1 MYPFIRL
8 MKELWVH
15 RKAPPLDVGDA
26 HVTHLICWPWDI
38 DLWME
43 LNNGRTLTIMDLG
56 RVVLFRRMGV
66 VAAMRQ
72 KRWAGTIAGAS
83 VRYRRRVRM
92 FDRIE
97 MRSRIIGWDERFTY
111 AEQSIWRD
119 GECCS
124 HALLR
129 MAISGGKGIIP
140 SEELAKV
147 LNLPKESPPLPG
159 WVQDWIA
166 AEANRPWPPMQ
177 NGP

>member
-1 MYPFIRL
+1 MYPIIRL
-8 MKELWVH
+8 TKELVVH
-15 RKAPPLDVGDA
+15 RAAPALAVGET

-66 VAAMRQ
+66 IGAMRRN
-72 KRWAGTIAGAS
+72 RWAGTIAGAS

-97 MRSRIIGWDERFTY
+97 MKSRIIGWDARFTY
-111 AEQSIWRD
+111 AEQSLWRD

-129 MAISGGKGIIP
+129 MAITGGKGIVP
-140 SEELAKV
+140 SADLARELG
-147 LNLPKESPPLPG
+147 LGEESPPLPD
-159 WVQDWIA
+159 WVQAWADA
-166 AEANRPWPPMQ
+166 DAQRPWPPMADA
-177 NGP
+177 

>member
-1 MYPFIRL
+1 MYPVIRL
-8 MKELWVH
+8 VKELWVH
-15 RKAPPLDVGDA
+15 RNAAPIGVGEQ
-26 HVTHLICWPWDI
+26 HVTNLICWPWDI

-56 RVVLFRRMGV
+56 RVVMFRRMGV
-66 VAAMRQ
+66 IGAMRR

-97 MRSRIIGWDERFTY
+97 MRSRIVGWDARFTY
-111 AEQSIWRD
+111 AEQSLWRK

-129 MAISGGKGIIP
+129 MAITGGKGIIP
-140 SEELAKV
+140 SADLAAEMG
-147 LNLPKESPPLPG
+147 LPAESPPLPD
-159 WVQDWIA
+159 WVQAWSA
-166 AEANRPWPPMQ
+166 ADAQRPWPPMSA
-177 NGP
+177 

>member
-8 MKELWVH
+8 AKELAVH
-15 RKAPPLDVGDA
+15 RRAPPLKVGET

-38 DLWME
+38 DLWLE

-66 VAAMRQ
+66 IGAMRA
-72 KRWAGTIAGAS
+72 RGWAGTIAGAS

-97 MRSRIIGWDERFTY
+97 MRSRILGWDDRFTY
-111 AEQSIWRD
+111 AEQSLWRD

-129 MAISGGKGIIP
+129 MAITGGRGIVP
-140 SEELAKV
+140 SAELARA
-147 LNLPKESPPLPG
+147 LGLPEQGPPLPA
-159 WVQDWIA
+159 WVAAWIA
-166 AEANRPWPPMQ
+166 AEAERPWPPMQ
-177 NGP
+177 P